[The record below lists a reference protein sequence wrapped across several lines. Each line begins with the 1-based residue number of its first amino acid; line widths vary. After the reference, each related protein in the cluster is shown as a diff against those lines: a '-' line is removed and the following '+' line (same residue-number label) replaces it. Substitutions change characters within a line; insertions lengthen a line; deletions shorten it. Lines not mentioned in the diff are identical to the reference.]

1 MPQTRRRQFAD
12 RMSPATHLQIL
23 RWRLEDHLR
32 HSPHLRTALALWH
45 WLRSRLDRRPVAQ
58 IRHLGKALG
67 LAEHPAVARLLT
79 EDFRFLL
86 RPDLEPA
93 WRAAVAGHPRY
104 TVLLRDQPQLTR
116 SVVLKAPAGD
126 EKGVLLNYF
135 EYNLARVLAL
145 DDADLAWLDTRYHL
159 IFVASWSPTDYA
171 LLGSALLR
179 LKSPLSIQCANEAER
194 ARLAS
199 LHPRLIVL
207 PGLACDWVDP
217 AFYQPK
223 PMAERHIDVLMVA
236 NWGEFKRH
244 WEFFLALRRLPG
256 DLRVVLIGQREGGRD
271 RAFIERLA
279 HRLGVPQQLELLE
292 SLSIERVTEL
302 ECDARVSVI
311 LSRREGGCVAAVE
324 SLFAGCA
331 LAMRADARIG
341 SSAHI
346 NERTGRRLRPGR
358 IAQDLAV
365 LLAKAGSLDPRAW
378 ACAHIR
384 NDLTLQRIN
393 LVLRAQSLAAGQPW
407 SVDLAVPHWRPH
419 PTLALAAD
427 RERLRPAYADLHR
440 RLPQL
445 VGADLMERSHR

>member
-1 MPQTRRRQFAD
+1 
-12 RMSPATHLQIL
+12 MSPATFFHVL
-23 RWRLEDHLR
+23 RWRAEDQLR
-32 HSPHLRTALALWH
+32 HSPRLRTALALLH
-45 WLRSRLDRRPVAQ
+45 WLRSRLAPRPVAQ

-67 LAEHPAVARLLT
+67 LAEHPAVTRLLT

-93 WRAAVAGHPRY
+93 WRAAVAEHPRY
-104 TVLLRDQPQLTR
+104 APLLRDQSQLTR
-116 SVVLKAPAGD
+116 SIVLKAPAGN

-145 DDADLAWLDTRYHL
+145 ADADLAWLDAHYHL
-159 IFVASWSPTDYA
+159 ILVASWSPTDYA

-179 LKSPLSIQCANEAER
+179 LKSPLFLQCANEAER
-194 ARLAS
+194 ARLAA
-199 LHPRLIVL
+199 LDPRLIVL

-223 PMAERHIDVLMVA
+223 PMAERSIDVLMVA

-244 WEFFLALRRLPG
+244 WEFFLALRRLPAN
-256 DLRVVLIGQREGGRD
+256 LRVILIGQREGGRD

-279 HRLGVPQQLELLE
+279 RSLGVPQQLELLE
-292 SLSIERVTEL
+292 SLPIERVTEL

-331 LAMRADARIG
+331 LAMRADAHIG

-346 NERTGRRLRPGR
+346 NDHTGRRLRPGH
-358 IAQDLAV
+358 IAQDLAA
-365 LLAKAGSLDPRAW
+365 LLTEAGSLDPRVW
-378 ACAHIR
+378 ACAHIS

-393 LVLRAQSLAAGQPW
+393 AMLQAQALTEGRPW
-407 SVDLAVPHWRPH
+407 TTDLAVPHWRPH
-419 PTLALAAD
+419 PTLAQTAD
-427 RERLRPAYADLHR
+427 RKKLQPAYAELHQR
-440 RLPQL
+440 FPQL
-445 VGADLMERSHR
+445 IGADLMELSHR

>member
-1 MPQTRRRQFAD
+1 
-12 RMSPATHLQIL
+12 MSPATHLQIL
-23 RWRLEDHLR
+23 LWRAEDHLR
-32 HSPHLRTALALWH
+32 HSPRLRTTLALWH

-67 LAEHPAVARLLT
+67 LAEHPAVTRLLT

-93 WRAAVAGHPRY
+93 WRAAVAEHPRY
-104 TVLLRDQPQLTR
+104 APLLRDQPQLTR

-145 DDADLAWLDTRYHL
+145 GDADLAWLDAHYDL

-179 LKSPLSIQCANEAER
+179 LQSPLFLQCANEAER
-194 ARLAS
+194 ERLAA
-199 LHPRLIVL
+199 LDPRLIVL

-217 AFYQPK
+217 AFYQPR
-223 PMAERHIDVLMVA
+223 PMAERRIDILMVA

-244 WEFFLALRRLPG
+244 WEFFLALRHLPA

-292 SLSIERVTEL
+292 SLPIERVTEL
-302 ECDARVSVI
+302 ECEARVSVI

-346 NERTGRRLRPGR
+346 NDRTGRRLRPGR
-358 IAQDLAV
+358 LAADLAT
-365 LLAKAGSLDPRAW
+365 LLAEAGSLDPRGW

-384 NDLTLQRIN
+384 HDLTLQRIN
-393 LVLRAQSLAAGQPW
+393 AVLRAQALARGRPW
-407 SVDLAVPHWRPH
+407 TTELAVPHWRPH
-419 PTLALAAD
+419 PTLAQSAD
-427 RERLRPAYADLHR
+427 HERLQPAYAELHR

-445 VGADLMERSHR
+445 VGADLMACSHR

>member
-1 MPQTRRRQFAD
+1 
-12 RMSPATHLQIL
+12 MSPATLLRLL
-23 RWRLEDHLR
+23 RWRAEDHLR
-32 HSPHLRTALALWH
+32 HSPQLRTALALWH
-45 WLRSRLDRRPVAQ
+45 WLRSRLARRPVAQ

-93 WRAAVAGHPRY
+93 WRAAVASHPRY
-104 TVLLRDQPQLTR
+104 APLLRDQPQLTR
-116 SVVLKAPAGD
+116 SVVLKAPAGS

-145 DDADLAWLDTRYHL
+145 ADTDLAWLDAHYQL
-159 IFVASWSPTDYA
+159 IFVASWSPTDYT

-179 LKSPLSIQCANEAER
+179 LKSPLFLQCANEAER
-194 ARLAS
+194 TRLAA
-199 LHPRLIVL
+199 LHPRLVVL
-207 PGLACDWVDP
+207 PGLACDWVNP
-217 AFYQPK
+217 GFYQPK
-223 PMAERHIDVLMVA
+223 PMAERSIDILMVA

-244 WEFFLALRRLPG
+244 WEFFLALRRLPAN
-256 DLRVVLIGQREGGRD
+256 LRVVLIGQREGGRD

-279 HRLGVPQQLELLE
+279 RALGVPQQLELLE
-292 SLSIERVTEL
+292 SLPIERVTEL

-346 NERTGRRLRPGR
+346 NAATGRRLRPGR
-358 IAQDLAV
+358 IARDLAT
-365 LLAKAGSLDPRAW
+365 LLAEAGSLDPRAW
-378 ACAHIR
+378 ACDHIR
-384 NDLTLQRIN
+384 HDLTLQRIN
-393 LVLRAQSLAAGQPW
+393 SVLREQALTDGLPW
-407 SVDLAVPHWRPH
+407 TTDLAVPHWRPH
-419 PTLALAAD
+419 PTLAQACD
-427 RERLRPAYADLHR
+427 RERLQPTYAELHQR
-440 RLPQL
+440 FPQL
-445 VGADLMERSHR
+445 IGADLIERSHR

>member
-1 MPQTRRRQFAD
+1 
-12 RMSPATHLQIL
+12 MSPATFLHVL
-23 RWRLEDHLR
+23 RCRAEDHLR

-45 WLRSRLDRRPVAQ
+45 WLRSRLDPRPVAQ

-104 TVLLRDQPQLTR
+104 APLLRDQPRLTR
-116 SVVLKAPAGD
+116 SVVLKAPANG

-145 DDADLAWLDTRYHL
+145 QDDDLAWLDQHYHL

-179 LKSPLSIQCANEAER
+179 LKSPLSIQCANETER
-194 ARLAS
+194 ARLAA
-199 LHPRLIVL
+199 LDPRLIVL

-217 AFYQPK
+217 AFYQPR
-223 PMAERHIDVLMVA
+223 PMAERRIDVLMVA

-244 WEFFLALRRLPG
+244 WEFFLALRRLPA

-271 RAFIERLA
+271 RASIERLA
-279 HRLGVPQQLELLE
+279 RRLGVPQQLELLE
-292 SLSIERVTEL
+292 SLPIERVTEL

-346 NERTGRRLRPGR
+346 NDHTGRRLRPGR
-358 IAQDLAV
+358 IAQDLAT
-365 LLAKAGSLDPRAW
+365 LLAEAGSLDPRAW

-393 LVLRAQSLAAGQPW
+393 LVLREQSLAAGLTW
-407 SVDLAVPHWRPH
+407 SADLAVPHWRPH
-419 PTLALAAD
+419 PTLAPTAD
-427 RERLRPAYADLHR
+427 RKRLQPAYDELHR
-440 RLPQL
+440 RLPHL
-445 VGADLMERSHR
+445 VGADLMEQSHR

>member
-1 MPQTRRRQFAD
+1 
-12 RMSPATHLQIL
+12 MSPATHLQIL

>member
-1 MPQTRRRQFAD
+1 
-12 RMSPATHLQIL
+12 MSPATLFQIL
-23 RWRLEDHLR
+23 RWRLEDQLR
-32 HSPHLRTALALWH
+32 HSPQLRTTLALWH
-45 WLRSRLDRRPVAQ
+45 WLRSRLARRPVAQ

-93 WRAAVAGHPRY
+93 WRTAVAGHPRY
-104 TVLLRDQPQLTR
+104 APLLRDQPLLTR
-116 SVVLKAPAGD
+116 SVVLKAPADG

-145 DDADLAWLDTRYHL
+145 GDTDLACLDAHYHL
-159 IFVASWSPTDYA
+159 VFIASWSPTDYA

-179 LKSPLSIQCANEAER
+179 LKSPLFLQCANEAER
-194 ARLAS
+194 ERLTA
-199 LHPRLIVL
+199 LHPRLVVL

-217 AFYQPK
+217 GFYQPR
-223 PMAERHIDVLMVA
+223 PMAERRIDVLMVA

-244 WEFFLALRRLPG
+244 WEFFLALRRLPA
-256 DLRVVLIGQREGGRD
+256 DLRVVLIGQRESGRD

-279 HRLGVPQQLELLE
+279 RRLGVPQQLELLE
-292 SLSIERVTEL
+292 SLPIEQVTEL

-346 NERTGRRLRPGR
+346 NDRTGRRLRPGR
-358 IAQDLAV
+358 IAQDLAD
-365 LLAKAGSLDPRAW
+365 LLAEAGSLDPRAW
-378 ACAHIR
+378 ACANIR
-384 NDLTLQRIN
+384 HDLTLQRIN
-393 LVLRAQSLAAGQPW
+393 TLLRTQALAEGRPW
-407 SVDLAVPHWRPH
+407 TSDLAVPHWRPH
-419 PTLALAAD
+419 PTLAQAAD
-427 RERLRPAYADLHR
+427 RDRLQPAYAELHR
-440 RLPQL
+440 RFPHL